1 MNAVLQMGVLIDN
14 SPSMNQQKLN
24 SLQKGFQGLIT
35 EFSDY
40 IQSGQLKIMIVGFD
54 RFQPK
59 IYKSFKDTKMQEEVV
74 PNRFPLLG
82 RSLSYLSD
90 QLLQSLE
97 SEPEALHTPWI
108 IVLSNG
114 LSLDSVRESHP
125 SLQRVKVK
133 FNLRYLPFLT
143 TREKIHTRA
152 IESEQF
158 DNKKPMIILDQ
169 KLDLFFN
176 WLKED
181 IRNRLDTPLNERV
194 TSDKKLLD
202 GWTIL

>member
-1 MNAVLQMGVLIDN
+1 MNAVLQIGVLIDN

-24 SLQKGFQGLIT
+24 SLQSGFQQLIT
-35 EFSDY
+35 EFSEY
-40 IQSGQLKIMIVGFD
+40 IQSGQLKIMVVGFD

-59 IYKSFKDTKMQEEVV
+59 IYKSFKDQKMQEEVV

-82 RSLSYLSD
+82 RSLSYLAD

-114 LSLDSVRESHP
+114 LSLDSVRDSHP
-125 SLQRVKVK
+125 SLQRLKSN

-152 IESEQF
+152 IENEQF

-181 IRNRLDTPLNERV
+181 IRSRLETPLNERV